1 MLKHDLTVG
10 DEIWIGDTCVRL
22 KQKTGQRVSLIIN
35 APPEVKI
42 RTKHNDQKQEEP
54 KPQEAV

>member
-1 MLKHDLTVG
+1 
-10 DEIWIGDTCVRL
+10 VRL